1 MLESSRTKDRKQSI
15 DEEQM
20 LDIAEI
26 CFVKMAE
33 LLIKKGMTVRDAFGK
48 YASSD
53 LPPES
58 KTVLEL
64 ITP

>member
-1 MLESSRTKDRKQSI
+1 
-15 DEEQM
+15 M

-33 LLIKKGMTVRDAFGK
+33 LLIKKGMTVREAFGK
-48 YASSD
+48 YSTSD
-53 LPPES
+53 MLPES

-64 ITP
+64 VTPS